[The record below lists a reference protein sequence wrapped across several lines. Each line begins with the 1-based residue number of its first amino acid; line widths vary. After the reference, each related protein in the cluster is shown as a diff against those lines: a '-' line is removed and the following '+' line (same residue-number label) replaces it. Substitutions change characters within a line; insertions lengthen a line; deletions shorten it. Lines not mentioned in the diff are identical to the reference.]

1 MARILVAEDDAQLR
15 NFLVRVLE
23 RAGHRVEAAA
33 DSVRAGE
40 ALADESVDLLIAD
53 VTMPG
58 LDGVELAKQVS
69 RGNPNVKIMFI
80 TGFAAVALQLA
91 RTGNGTTGN
100 GATGNGAAAVAGLPA
115 LSKPFHLNRL
125 TQEVGRL
132 LYT

>member
-1 MARILVAEDDAQLR
+1 MARILVAEDDEQLR

-33 DSVRAGE
+33 DGAHAGE

-69 RGNPNVKIMFI
+69 RGNPDVKIMFI
-80 TGFAAVALQLA
+80 TGFAAVALQRGHA
-91 RTGNGTTGN
+91 GNGTTG
-100 GATGNGAAAVAGLPA
+100 VAGLPA

-125 TQEVGRL
+125 AQEVGRL
-132 LYT
+132 LYS